1 MSMNKDL
8 KQLKQAY
15 RQVPIPDKELDQ
27 MIQNLSAAKPKK
39 KHHPVRLS
47 LIAAVPVLLA
57 IFLTVVTTNE
67 SLARAMSDVPIL
79 KNIITVITGKN
90 YQEKNKTTEAHIK
103 TPKLSGLKNPE
114 LEKKLND
121 AYDKTGEALYKEYQL
136 ASQNRGEHFYV
147 SSDYKEITNTKKLLV
162 LQFTVQETRASSYT
176 EHTYLVM
183 DKKKMQRIK
192 LADLFKN
199 DRYISLIQA
208 NIQEQMKK
216 QTEADPNKIYWDENE
231 LKAALSEKNLA
242 KRFYINAKNELV
254 FSFNDYEVAPGYM
267 GTVSFVIP
275 TSLLQNDLKKPS
287 YLK

>member
-1 MSMNKDL
+1 MNKDL

-39 KHHPVRLS
+39 KRHPVRLS
-47 LIAAVPVLLA
+47 LIAAVPILLA

-90 YQEKNKTTEAHIK
+90 YQEKNKATEAHIK

-136 ASQNRGEHFYV
+136 ASQNHGEHFYV
-147 SSDYKEITNTKKLLV
+147 SSDYKEMTNTKK
-162 LQFTVQETRASSYT
+162 TTR
-176 EHTYLVM
+176 
-183 DKKKMQRIK
+183 
-192 LADLFKN
+192 
-199 DRYISLIQA
+199 
-208 NIQEQMKK
+208 
-216 QTEADPNKIYWDENE
+216 
-231 LKAALSEKNLA
+231 
-242 KRFYINAKNELV
+242 
-254 FSFNDYEVAPGYM
+254 
-267 GTVSFVIP
+267 
-275 TSLLQNDLKKPS
+275 PS
-287 YLK
+287 VYCPRNPCE

>member
-1 MSMNKDL
+1 MNKEL
-8 KQLKQAY
+8 KNLKQAY
-15 RQVPIPDKELDQ
+15 QKIPIPDKELDQ
-27 MIQNLSAAKPKK
+27 MIQNASQAKAKK
-39 KHHPVRLS
+39 KRHPIRWS
-47 LIAAVPVLLA
+47 IAATIPVLLA
-57 IFLTVVTTNE
+57 IFLVVVTTNE

-90 YQEKNKTTEAHIK
+90 YQEKTKTTEANIK
-103 TPKLSGLKNPE
+103 TPKLSGIQNPE

-121 AYDKTGEALYKEYQL
+121 AYDKTGEALYKEYQRS
-136 ASQNRGEHFYV
+136 SQNHGEHFYV
-147 SSDYKEITNTKKLLV
+147 SSDYQEITNTKKLLV

-183 DKKKMQRIK
+183 DKQKMQRVE

-199 DRYISLIQA
+199 DRYAKLIQA

-216 QTEADPNKIYWDENE
+216 QTEADPNKIYWDESE
-231 LKAALSEKNLA
+231 LKAALSKKHLA

-275 TSLLQNDLKKPS
+275 TSLIQNDLKKPT